1 MSRSTGCSPRFTAE
15 FLKHVVR
22 MMEAAQARLIATG
35 CAALDQ
41 GVFGNGKQPVRF
53 DGIRTTPK
61 AVQP

>member
-1 MSRSTGCSPRFTAE
+1 
-15 FLKHVVR
+15 

-41 GVFGNGKQPVRF
+41 GVLGNGKEPVRF